1 VVRPRLPILVLA
13 SVFLAEVAV
22 AQAPKPRPTPTPAA
36 RPSAPPRKAP
46 PRVFTN
52 DDLEATK
59 DKPSAVQ
66 NLTATGGETA
76 YDHAPESSPAPEP
89 APTPDPNAPP
99 PLTPEQER
107 IQQLQNDIA
116 GLDAQAKQL
125 LWQQLQSTDTN
136 EILRLK
142 AEQQGVLDQLE
153 TARAELARLRGEGPP
168 ATATPEPTREPG

>member
-1 VVRPRLPILVLA
+1 VVRPRILILALA
-13 SVFLAEVAV
+13 SVPLAGGAV
-22 AQAPKPRPTPTPAA
+22 AQTPKPRPTPTPAA

-66 NLTATGGETA
+66 DLTATGGETA
-76 YDHAPESSPAPEP
+76 YEHAPENSAASEP
-89 APTPDPNAPP
+89 APTPNPNEPP

-125 LWQQLQSTDTN
+125 LWQQLQSTDTY
-136 EILRLK
+136 EIMRLK
-142 AEQQGVLDQLE
+142 TEQQGVLDQLE
-153 TARAELARLRGEGPP
+153 TAKAELARLRGEGPP